1 MDSPP
6 SVDDLTEGVIGCA
19 IEVHK
24 ALGPGLLHSV
34 YLFSLAD
41 KLLERQLAVEV
52 EKPIALEHGTLQ
64 FKQAFRADLVVDERV
79 IVEVKTAK
87 KITDLDV
94 AQLLTYLKL
103 MDLRVGL
110 ILNFNVSL
118 LTHGVRRVVNRY
130 VNREA
135 ERIKADG

>member
-41 KLLERQLAVEV
+41 KLLERQLEVEV
-52 EKPIALEHGTLQ
+52 EKPIALEHGTLR

-103 MDLRVGL
+103 MDRRVGL
-110 ILNFNVSL
+110 IINFNVSL

-130 VNREA
+130 VNWEA